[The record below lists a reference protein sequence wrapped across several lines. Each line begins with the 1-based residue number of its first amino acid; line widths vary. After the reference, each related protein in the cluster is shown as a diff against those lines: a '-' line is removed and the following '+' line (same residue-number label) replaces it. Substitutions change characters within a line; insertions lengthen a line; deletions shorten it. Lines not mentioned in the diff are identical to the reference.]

1 MWVYYTKHIYLREKN
16 GAREKNKA
24 DLFKTTVHYWGEDA
38 DNNGSYVPAV
48 GGSWFFWCTPYHTC
62 TQQSHTGLSVLASLA
77 VKSKGYP
84 ATPWIPNQV
93 INLILLYVTLPQ

>member
-1 MWVYYTKHIYLREKN
+1 MWVYYTKHIYLREKK

-24 DLFKTTVHYWGEDA
+24 DLFETTVHYWGEDENIMA
-38 DNNGSYVPAV
+38 AMYQQL
-48 GGSWFFWCTPYHTC
+48 GGSWFFWCTPYQTC
-62 TQQSHTGLSVLASLA
+62 TQQSHSGPSVLASLA
-77 VKSKGYP
+77 VKSKGYL